1 MPAMVKHPMC
11 SALDPGSAD
20 VCFAQTAFLNLGGL
34 AKAAGGLAGAA
45 GVAGNAGAGKSKLL
59 PEPKESCQ
67 EFCTFCCHHCSI
79 FFGTHLMTGP
89 PVYHCLTREYQAAKT
104 NYPCSPADNVGKLV
118 LVVVESGCKAE
129 SPRER
134 FKLMLAMKRT
144 GYPDDHSP
152 QPDAGSRG
160 QMAFKALH
168 WARHEVASAL
178 RAAESM
184 KFVKEQAAVAKSIA
198 DKAAVQLKY
207 LMESPCMRGVDKD
220 PGQKVGSERSE
231 CNLERV

>member
-1 MPAMVKHPMC
+1 M
-11 SALDPGSAD
+11 
-20 VCFAQTAFLNLGGL
+20 
-34 AKAAGGLAGAA
+34 
-45 GVAGNAGAGKSKLL
+45 
-59 PEPKESCQ
+59 
-67 EFCTFCCHHCSI
+67 
-79 FFGTHLMTGP
+79 
-89 PVYHCLTREYQAAKT
+89 
-104 NYPCSPADNVGKLV
+104 
-118 LVVVESGCKAE
+118 VVVESGCKAE